1 MEYFAFIALDNLLQE
16 NKIHR
21 EIREIEEDQRHDLR
35 IRAPEGSQGKAE
47 KV

>member
-21 EIREIEEDQRHDLR
+21 EIKETEKDQKHDLR
-35 IRAPEGSQGKAE
+35 M
-47 KV
+47 